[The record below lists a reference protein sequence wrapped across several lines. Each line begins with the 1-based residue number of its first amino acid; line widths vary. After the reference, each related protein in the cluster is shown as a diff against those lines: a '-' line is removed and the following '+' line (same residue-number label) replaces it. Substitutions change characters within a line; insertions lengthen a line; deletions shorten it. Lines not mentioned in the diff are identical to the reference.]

1 MPRSPNQSSE
11 GFFIHHIAGKTL
23 RCMKTYLE
31 GAANGSRLFP
41 ASKMTKRRA
50 VITGIGPITCIGI
63 GREDF
68 WRGIRAEKSGI
79 QTISSFDTAEF
90 NAHCGGEIPD
100 WTPEDYFPPH
110 RLKRLDRYAQF
121 AVASAKMALD
131 DAGLPYSQSTPQHR
145 VGVSFGTALG
155 GVANAEYQHAHF
167 LKKGTRGV
175 NQTLAL
181 QVFGG
186 SAHSNIAIEF
196 GFRGVGTTNSNSC
209 ASGTIAVGEALR
221 YIRDDFADVIV
232 AGGAEA
238 PLSPLTFGA
247 FAIIK
252 TMSQWTGDPAL
263 ACRPFDLKRD
273 GFVMGEGAA
282 SLVIEELE
290 HAKRRGARIFAEVLG
305 YSLNNDAFHMTSP
318 LPGGESCIRAMRD
331 ALADAQLAP
340 EQIDYI
346 NAHASSTQLNDS
358 TETMAI
364 KQVFGDRAS
373 TLPVSGTKAY
383 TGASAGSDGRD
394 GSGDLCARHRAKMDS
409 ANIESQRSRSRLR
422 SRCCS
427 APRPAGRVELHPE
440 QFVRLRWNQR
450 LLDSRAGVTC
460 MRGQPPRRHGCRW
473 IGLPRTMIS
482 SASRCCGTHY

>member
-1 MPRSPNQSSE
+1 MPPNN
-11 GFFIHHIAGKTL
+11 AP
-23 RCMKTYLE
+23 R
-31 GAANGSRLFP
+31 
-41 ASKMTKRRA
+41 RRA

-63 GREDF
+63 GCENF
-68 WRGIRAEKSGI
+68 WRALRAEKSGVRA
-79 QTISSFDTAEF
+79 ISSFDTSQF
-90 NAHCGGEIPD
+90 NAHCAGEIPE
-100 WTPEDYFPPH
+100 WIPEEHFPPH

-121 AVASAKMALD
+121 AVASAKMALE
-131 DAGLPYSQSTPQHR
+131 DARLSWSRDVPQAR

-155 GVANAEYQHAHF
+155 GVCNAEKQHILF

-209 ASGTIAVGEALR
+209 ASGTVAVGEALR
-221 YIRDDFADVIV
+221 YIRDGFADVIV

-252 TMSQWTGDPAL
+252 TMSQWTGDPAM

-290 HAKRRGARIFAEVLG
+290 HARKRGAHIYAEVLG

-318 LPGGESCIRAMRD
+318 LPSGEACIRAMND
-331 ALADAQLAP
+331 ALADATVAP

-358 TETMAI
+358 TETLSI
-364 KQVFGDRAS
+364 KSVFGEHTRR
-373 TLPVSGTKAY
+373 LPVSGTKAY
-383 TGASAGSDGRD
+383 TAHPLGATGAMEAAICALAIDRNWVPPTLNRDNPDPACDLDAVPHHGRE
-394 GSGDLCARHRAKMDS
+394 AKLNYVMS
-409 ANIESQRSRSRLR
+409 NSFGFGGINSTVIL
-422 SRCCS
+422 
-427 APRPAGRVELHPE
+427 GRVP
-440 QFVRLRWNQR
+440 
-450 LLDSRAGVTC
+450 
-460 MRGQPPRRHGCRW
+460 
-473 IGLPRTMIS
+473 
-482 SASRCCGTHY
+482 

>member
-1 MPRSPNQSSE
+1 
-11 GFFIHHIAGKTL
+11 
-23 RCMKTYLE
+23 
-31 GAANGSRLFP
+31 
-41 ASKMTKRRA
+41 MTTRRRA
-50 VITGIGPITCIGI
+50 VITGIGPITAIGI
-63 GREDF
+63 GREAF

-79 QTISSFDTAEF
+79 QEISSFDTSEF
-90 NAHCGGEIPD
+90 NAHCAGEIPL
-100 WTPEDYFPPH
+100 WAPEEYFPPH

-131 DAGLPYSQSTPQHR
+131 DAGLPYSKETPQDR
-145 VGVSFGTALG
+145 IGVSFGTALG
-155 GVANAEYQHAHF
+155 GVANAEYQHIHY

-221 YIRDDFADVIV
+221 YIRDDFADIII

-252 TMSQWTGDPAL
+252 TMSQWAGNPML
-263 ACRPFDLKRD
+263 ACRPFDRNRD

-290 HAKRRGARIFAEVLG
+290 HARKRGAHIYAEVLG

-318 LPGGESCIRAMRD
+318 LPSGESCIRAMYD
-331 ALADAQLAP
+331 ALSDAQLTP
-340 EQIDYI
+340 DQIDYI

-364 KQVFGDRAS
+364 KKVFGERAL
-373 TLPVSGTKAY
+373 TIPVSGTKAY
-383 TGASAGSDGRD
+383 TAHPLGATGAMEAAICALAIEERWIPPTLNRNDPD
-394 GSGDLCARHRAKMDS
+394 PACDLDVVPNHGQLADLNYILSNSFGFGGINACV
-409 ANIESQRSRSRLR
+409 IL
-422 SRCCS
+422 
-427 APRPAGRVELHPE
+427 GRV
-440 QFVRLRWNQR
+440 
-450 LLDSRAGVTC
+450 
-460 MRGQPPRRHGCRW
+460 
-473 IGLPRTMIS
+473 
-482 SASRCCGTHY
+482 